1 MRFNIADPIL
11 VATLALWPGSG
22 LPASGVELPSTTR
35 PAGDQGIHFEIK
47 VDTVLKDFDGQSH
60 WFDPRAGVVPACASG
75 GPLQVIFMQRAFMS
89 ASDYFSGY
97 SVMMSRDMGAT
108 WSGPREIP
116 GLGWRDEAGG
126 VIHGINS
133 FTSHW
138 HAPTN
143 RLLAFGHTVRYVDGK
158 LMREPRPRE
167 TGYTVLDPA
176 TGAWQ
181 PWKAI
186 DMPDREKFFSA
197 GAGAAQWL
205 SEPDGSLLVPIYF
218 KARSEKLHACYSA
231 TVLRCAFDGTTVRY
245 LSHGDELKLEV
256 PRGFCE
262 PSLTKFNDRYFL
274 TIRNDEKGYVS
285 VSPDAVRW
293 SKPFPWAFDDDK
305 DLGSYNT
312 QQHWA
317 THSDGLFLVYTRRGA
332 NNDRVFRHRAPLF
345 IAQVDPDRLCVIR
358 ASERVVIP
366 ERGAPM
372 GNFGVAAISERET
385 WVTASEEMLAW
396 LRAKPGSADGSV
408 FLARII
414 WSRPNKALPACS
426 SAGIP
431 ASRAP

>member
-1 MRFNIADPIL
+1 M
-11 VATLALWPGSG
+11 S
-22 LPASGVELPSTTR
+22 R
-35 PAGDQGIHFEIK
+35 PAGGDSLSFGIK
-47 VDTVLKDFDGQSH
+47 VETILKDFDGKSH
-60 WFDPRAGVVPACASG
+60 WFDPRAGVVPACANG

-116 GLGWRDEAGG
+116 GLGWRDEPGG

-143 RLLAFGHTVRYVDGK
+143 RLLAFGHTVRYVEGK
-158 LMREPRPRE
+158 LMPEPRPRE
-167 TGYTVLDPA
+167 AGYTVFDPA

-181 PWKAI
+181 PWKTI

-218 KARSEKLHACYSA
+218 KPRSNKPHACYSA

-245 LSHGDELKLEV
+245 LSHGDELKLDV

-262 PSLTKFNDRYFL
+262 PSLTTFKGRYFL

-285 VSPDAVRW
+285 VSPDALHW
-293 SKPFPWAFDDDK
+293 SKPRPWTFDDGK
-305 DLGSYNT
+305 DLGNYNT

-345 IAQVDPDRLCVIR
+345 IAQVDPDSPCVIR

-366 ERGAPM
+366 ERGAAM
-372 GNFGVAAISERET
+372 GNFGVAAISARET
-385 WVTASEEMLAW
+385 WVTASEEMHAW
-396 LRAKPGSADGSV
+396 LRTRQGPADGSV
-408 FLARII
+408 YIARIL
-414 WSRPNKALPACS
+414 WSRPNKTLPTCN

-431 ASRAP
+431 ASRTP